1 MENQNYKGVDIF
13 YNEEKK
19 LFFTKVLMGKGMF
32 SSKKMETVKGL
43 IDKTLIEFDKKKP
56 ASVKRAW
63 MKGPHDDSKYK
74 LVEVI
79 WHDIKLNT
87 VTVRNS
93 LGKITTI
100 PLSNY
105 KYNNHKVFMSS
116 KKNDKLVENLEKL
129 QVEIDLMKKK
139 KKYLSTNLLP
149 FAG

>member
-1 MENQNYKGVDIF
+1 MENQNYKGVEIF
-13 YNEEKK
+13 YNEDKK
-19 LFFTKVLMGKGMF
+19 LFFTKVILGKGMF
-32 SSKKMETVKGL
+32 SSKKMETVKSL

-56 ASVKRAW
+56 AAVKRAW

-79 WHDIKLNT
+79 WHDVKQNT
-87 VTVRNS
+87 VTVRNL

-105 KYNNHKVFMSS
+105 KYNNHKVFLSS
-116 KKNDKLVENLEKL
+116 KKNDKVVENLEKL

-139 KKYLSTNLLP
+139 KKYLSTNLMP